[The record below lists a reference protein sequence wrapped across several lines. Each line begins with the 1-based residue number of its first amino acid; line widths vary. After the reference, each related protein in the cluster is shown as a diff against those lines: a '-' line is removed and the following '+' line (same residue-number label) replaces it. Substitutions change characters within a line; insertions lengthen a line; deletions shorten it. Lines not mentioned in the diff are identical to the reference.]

1 MNRMQILAVISAL
14 WGLGQWGC
22 SSAPASQPIEPD
34 NLVVDTPMQM
44 VSLPESLPPTNVP
57 PLKYPATVDELV
69 GRFEPGKH
77 EGFAPIERKYTTKS
91 GIYMRKDAYEAFKA
105 MHAAAKAE
113 GVDLVIISA
122 TRNFSSQKG
131 IWENKWTG
139 QTLVDG
145 KSLVQSHPDPQQRAL
160 KILNYSSM
168 PGTSR
173 HHWGTDIDM
182 NSLTNTYF
190 ESGKGKVI
198 YDWLVANA
206 ATYGFCQPYSPKGTN
221 RPNGYNEE
229 KWHWS
234 YMPISSEYLVQY
246 KESVTYDQITGF
258 KGSETAKMIDVI
270 PNYVVGIA
278 PGCRDWK

>member
-1 MNRMQILAVISAL
+1 MAILAPDTPLHTVAL
-14 WGLGQWGC
+14 AETL
-22 SSAPASQPIEPD
+22 PP
-34 NLVVDTPMQM
+34 VDTP
-44 VSLPESLPPTNVP
+44 V
-57 PLKYPATVDELV
+57 LKYAAPVEELV
-69 GRFEPGKH
+69 GKFDPAKH
-77 EGFAPIERKYTTKS
+77 GDFMPIEAKYTTKT
-91 GIYMRKDAYEAFKA
+91 GIFMRKDAYEAFKA
-105 MHAAAKAE
+105 MHAAAKAD
-113 GVDLVIISA
+113 GVDLVILSA
-122 TRNFSSQKG
+122 TRNFNSQKG

-173 HHWGTDIDM
+173 HHWGTDIDL

-190 ESGKGKVI
+190 DTGKGKKE
-198 YDWLVANA
+198 YEWLQAHG
-206 ATYGFCQPYSPKGTN
+206 ATYGFCQPYSPKGTD

-234 YMPISSEYLVQY
+234 YMPISSEYLTQY
-246 KESVTYDQITGF
+246 KASVSYDEISGF